1 MTGHPKRYT
10 SGQIARLTG
19 LSADSIRHY
28 ERVGILPR
36 AVRTEAGYRQYGEDA
51 LQRVRLVQAAL
62 KIGFGLRELAEVFR
76 VRDQGGAPCRR
87 VFKLTEEKLEEIT
100 HQIGELRRTERYMR
114 QVLREWDLLMKK
126 AGPGRRAFLLQAL
139 DQNSSARTRRLS
151 RLPQPGRG

>member
-1 MTGHPKRYT
+1 MADHPKRYT
-10 SGQIARLTG
+10 SGRIARLTG

-36 AVRTEAGYRQYGEDA
+36 AVRTESGYRQYGEDA

-87 VFKLTEEKLEEIT
+87 VFKLTGQKLQDVT
-100 HQIGELRRTERYMR
+100 RQIEELRRTERYMR
-114 QVLREWDLLMKK
+114 KVLHEWDMLMRK
-126 AGPGRRAFLLQAL
+126 AGPGRRAFLLQTL
-139 DQNSSARTRRLS
+139 GQDSSAKTPRPFRF
-151 RLPQPGRG
+151 PQRAR